1 MAAQNTGILPGHMSR
16 LLFAVTFAGLTL
28 AACSPAPTTQAPLPP
43 LTESLTLTG
52 SVSGQMTQAQATCA
66 LNSKAQVTQP
76 LTVTLDGTV
85 SGKAMHIVL
94 RVDAYLGAGS
104 YVGENFAGLIDGF
117 SVTTGTSA
125 PDQAMLKASS
135 GTVTVGKGGTGSV
148 DMTSGTQTIKGNWR
162 CR

>member
-1 MAAQNTGILPGHMSR
+1 MSR

-52 SVSGQMTQAQATCA
+52 PVSGQMTQADAACA
-66 LNSKAQVTQP
+66 VDTKGQVTQP
-76 LTVTLDGTV
+76 LTVTLDGTI
-85 SGKAMHIVL
+85 SGKTMHIVL
-94 RVDAYLGAGS
+94 RVDAYLGAAGS

-117 SVTTGTSA
+117 SVTPGPA
-125 PDQAMLKASS
+125 PSTNLPMLKASS
-135 GTVTVGKGGTGSV
+135 GTITVGKGGTGSV
-148 DMTSGTQTIKGNWR
+148 DMTSGTQTIKGNWH